1 MLIPA
6 TCLVVLL
13 SAALPYAQ
21 QPATPQ
27 EQTPPP
33 AEAQPA
39 GPAQT
44 QPMTLGEFV
53 IKVATTLKL
62 QAPAGGFTQESAAWA
77 LVGKGVKVRPELSS
91 PLTEQAAVGVLVGLG
106 YKIRTTTP
114 SRVLTQDRIGI
125 LVETCLTSA
134 P

>member
-6 TCLVVLL
+6 TCLAALL
-13 SAALPYAQ
+13 SAVLPYAQ
-21 QPATPQ
+21 QPAAAQ
-27 EQTPPP
+27 ETPPP

-39 GPAQT
+39 GPGQA

-62 QAPAGGFTQESAAWA
+62 QAPAGGFTPESAAWA
-77 LVGKGVKVRPELSS
+77 LVGKGVKVRPELPS
-91 PLTEQAAVGVLVGLG
+91 PLTEQDAVGVLVGLG

-114 SRVLTQDRIGI
+114 SRVLTQDRINI
-125 LVETCLTSA
+125 LIETFLTSA